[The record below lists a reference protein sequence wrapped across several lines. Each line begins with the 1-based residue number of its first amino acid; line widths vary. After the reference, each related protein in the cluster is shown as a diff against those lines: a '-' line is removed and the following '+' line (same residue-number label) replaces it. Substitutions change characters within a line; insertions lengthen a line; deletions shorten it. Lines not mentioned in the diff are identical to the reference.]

1 MKWWLLKNVAPPVV
15 LSPNGISILLPVIWV
30 SYPEAGDSIR
40 VSGAGIVPKLNSCI
54 MFVISDD
61 KDDIAKITATTPLH
75 KVVVD
80 EYYKTH
86 KELKENQ

>member
-1 MKWWLLKNVAPPVV
+1 MPSTLEPDVQHLRIKIHDGAKKADT
-15 LSPNGISILLPVIWV
+15 ISGNIVEV
-30 SYPEAGDSIR
+30 SATSVTG
-40 VSGAGIVPKLNSCI
+40 I

-61 KDDIAKITATTPLH
+61 KDDVAKITATTPLH

-86 KELKENQ
+86 KELKENQS

>member
-1 MKWWLLKNVAPPVV
+1 MPSTLEPDVQHLRIKIHDGSKKAET
-15 LSPNGISILLPVIWV
+15 ISGNIVEV
-30 SYPEAGDSIR
+30 SATSVTG
-40 VSGAGIVPKLNSCI
+40 I

-61 KDDIAKITATTPLH
+61 KDDVAKITATTPLH

-86 KELKENQ
+86 KELKENQS